1 MSTLTE
7 TILEYRWSGLEVILA
22 SKSLMGSS
30 NGAEDSGCT
39 DLDRNRLRR
48 CARLPVLLFKA
59 PSSPSAE
66 TSASETVLDRLIRA
80 TGRLNVELRREGA
93 DDMASKFEVEVFVR
107 GFVNLVCGLR
117 GASADCVFPIVLTSA
132 G

>member
-7 TILEYRWSGLEVILA
+7 TILEYRWSGLEVVLA
-22 SKSLMGSS
+22 SKSLKGSS
-30 NGAEDSGCT
+30 TAAEDSGCA
-39 DLDRNRLRR
+39 DLDRNKLRR
-48 CARLPVLLFKA
+48 CARLPVLLFRTT
-59 PSSPSAE
+59 SSPLAE
-66 TSASETVLDRLIRA
+66 TSASETVLNCLFRE
-80 TGRLNVELRREGA
+80 TGRLNVELRLEGA

-107 GFVNLVCGLR
+107 GFVNLVGGLR